1 MQVEG
6 RFTLA
11 SSLNVQHHFA
21 FVGELDGITDKVD
34 DDLSETNRV
43 AEDAIRQ
50 VNLNVAPQLQVF
62 LVSARG
68 KQAHRVFKRVTEI
81 EVSLVEFE
89 LPCLDLREIEQVINQ
104 REQGIRGILDRTQV
118 FALLAGERSAQ
129 GKLGHSHNRIHR
141 RANLVA
147 HVGEE
152 LALRS
157 CRFFGDLLC

>member
-1 MQVEG
+1 MQIEG
-6 RFTLA
+6 RVTLA

-21 FVGELDGITDKVD
+21 FVGKLDGITDKVD

-43 AEDAIRQ
+43 AKDAIRQ
-50 VNLNVAPQLQVF
+50 IDLNVAPQLQFF
-62 LVSARG
+62 LVSPRG
-68 KQAHRVFKRVTEI
+68 KQTHCVFESVTEI

-89 LPCLDLREIEQVINQ
+89 LPCLDLREIEQVIDQ
-104 REQGIRGILDRTQV
+104 REQGIRGVLNRAQV

-129 GKLGHSHNRIHR
+129 RKLGHSDNRIHR

-152 LALRS
+152 LVLGF
-157 CRFFGDLLC
+157 CRFF